1 MHDMIRSVILLLAA
15 SVLCICA
22 GADDTLATLRAGGL
36 VPVKT
41 TQISMQKEDLRIS
54 PREIE
59 VRYTFRN
66 DSEKNVESIV
76 EFPLPVINGGDLYHV
91 PIHFPSKDPVNF
103 VEFRVWVNGAEVVPQ
118 VEIIARDAS
127 GHDVTAAVRAAGLPL
142 TVDTRSF
149 DAAVKNLAPDQLKR
163 LTDSELLVDE
173 GSSPR
178 DFYWPTWE
186 LDVRFHWNQMF
197 PANSTVEVRHVYK
210 PIIGGSYLYLNA
222 GEDAQDVKKNARTTL
237 TPYCGTE
244 KDAARAYAIAQKR
257 QGQNG
262 AGTNPGIYLYEK
274 RIGFV
279 LETANNWKGP
289 IGDFHLTV
297 TTGGPDDIFA
307 TCGTGVTQTS
317 PATYE
322 VHRTNFSPD
331 RDLDILI
338 LQTQGWDTN

>member
-66 DSEKNVESIV
+66 DSDKNVESIV
-76 EFPLPVINGGDLYHV
+76 EFPLPVINGGDLYHI

-103 VEFRVWVNGAEVVPQ
+103 VDFRVWVNGAEVVPQ

-186 LDVRFHWNQMF
+186 LDVRFYWNQMF
-197 PANSTVEVRHVYK
+197 PANSTVEK
-210 PIIGGSYLYLNA
+210 INL
-222 GEDAQDVKKNARTTL
+222 
-237 TPYCGTE
+237 
-244 KDAARAYAIAQKR
+244 
-257 QGQNG
+257 
-262 AGTNPGIYLYEK
+262 
-274 RIGFV
+274 
-279 LETANNWKGP
+279 W
-289 IGDFHLTV
+289 GDFLV
-297 TTGGPDDIFA
+297 PKGGGGWRGGKKKFFKNPSPVL
-307 TCGTGVTQTS
+307 GPEKGLPPVNPQT
-317 PATYE
+317 P
-322 VHRTNFSPD
+322 
-331 RDLDILI
+331 
-338 LQTQGWDTN
+338 